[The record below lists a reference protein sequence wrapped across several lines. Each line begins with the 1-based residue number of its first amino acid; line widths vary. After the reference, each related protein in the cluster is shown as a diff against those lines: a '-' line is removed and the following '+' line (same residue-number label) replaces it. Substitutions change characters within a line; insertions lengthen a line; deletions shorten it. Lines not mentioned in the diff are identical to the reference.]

1 MIDYAAL
8 NTAER
13 KTALTALLDLIS
25 GDEHRGDAKAVM
37 KYQKCVSV
45 VEFLSLTDTDIDNFT
60 LYKKEGRELVQQLL
74 PVTLLS
80 TIKHLKG
87 FANYLMTK
95 SLATSMDTVTSATF
109 ETYVLRQV
117 QNKNEPNYEKLMEAI
132 DKFTLKD
139 FPHFNGDTVNWPGIW
154 CKASQIIKNWGMV
167 KHIDTNATPPTE
179 DNSKSMDVVGQT
191 EHFLDDSI
199 CFPLDWRSSICHH
212 QAEHQCP

>member
-25 GDEHRGDAKAVM
+25 GDERRGDAKAVM

-87 FANYLMTK
+87 FANHLMTE
-95 SLATSMDTVTSATF
+95 SLVTSMDTVTSATF
-109 ETYVLRQV
+109 ETYCLTQI
-117 QNKNEPNYEKLMEAI
+117 QNKNDPNYEKSMEAI
-132 DKFTLKD
+132 DKFSVKD
-139 FPHFNGDTVNWPGIW
+139 LTTFQWRH
-154 CKASQIIKNWGMV
+154 SEL
-167 KHIDTNATPPTE
+167 AT
-179 DNSKSMDVVGQT
+179 S
-191 EHFLDDSI
+191 
-199 CFPLDWRSSICHH
+199 
-212 QAEHQCP
+212 